1 MYNYKILPLFFSDI
15 RPKMHFYYFYG
26 KKTKMVRI
34 MNDTT
39 FSRFFEVREYDSGVI
54 SMICVQILGI
64 LSKNDFK
71 FW

>member
-1 MYNYKILPLFFSDI
+1 
-15 RPKMHFYYFYG
+15 
-26 KKTKMVRI
+26 MVRI

>member
-1 MYNYKILPLFFSDI
+1 M
-15 RPKMHFYYFYG
+15 G

-64 LSKNDFK
+64 LSKNDCVINGPRGDKTLPPLKFK
-71 FW
+71 L